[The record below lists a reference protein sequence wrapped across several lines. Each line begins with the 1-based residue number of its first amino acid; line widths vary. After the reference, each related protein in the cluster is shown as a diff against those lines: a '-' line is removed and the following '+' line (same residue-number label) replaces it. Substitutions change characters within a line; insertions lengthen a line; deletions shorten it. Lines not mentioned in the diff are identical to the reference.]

1 MSRHVSSH
9 KRQAK
14 LTGSTLEGANFNG
27 ADLTG
32 ANLGYVKAK
41 KARLA

>member
-9 KRQAK
+9 KRQAVFDEA
-14 LTGSTLEGANFNG
+14 TLEEADFTS